1 MNYLAFIALKFA
13 FDSLFIVGLGVPLLS
28 AVFALRS
35 FKPAS
40 RLGRAG
46 YFCVFGLLLFV
57 WRLVFILGSVAAD
70 NDRSAYFPILVL
82 IVYLSLGGVGILLGL
97 ASSARAMD
105 AYNHRTYWFLGFI
118 PIANLSLLLKRP
130 RQRRKLHFSQLA
142 GNALLIGSG
151 CLMLGTFYLPAN
163 FFAPAMVAFVG
174 SGEFDRI
181 LDGDVTQ
188 QDGYKRAFG
197 VYLQGRI
204 DSIRPPRSID
214 EAETFIGK
222 KVVGTT
228 IRLTFE
234 RSNGITYKGSP
245 FWRRQES
252 FEVCRD
258 SDLRGFMKLG
268 AVVERIYVT
277 PQGKFLAAMTV
288 TSATCATLP
297 EAVSQYIQG
306 FAGLAARG
314 IRIDDE
320 TISSAGKYDG
330 RVFTADFKYAGDV
343 AKLSQS
349 YIQKSVCSHPIFVGI
364 TQFDVG
370 VHGLYKSE
378 KGEYLG
384 EATVDYHT
392 CQALKKG

>member
-1 MNYLAFIALKFA
+1 MNPLAFKVLQFA
-13 FDSLFIVGLGVPLLS
+13 FHSPFIVGLGVPLLS
-28 AVFALRS
+28 AIFALRS
-35 FKPAS
+35 LKPAS

-46 YFCVFGLLLFV
+46 YFCVFGLLLLA
-57 WRLVFILGSVAAD
+57 WRLLFILGSAAAD
-70 NDRSAYFPILVL
+70 NFNNAYFPIWVL
-82 IVYLSLGGVGILLGL
+82 IFYLGLGGVGILLGL

-118 PIANLSLLLKRP
+118 PIANLSLLLKRS
-130 RQRRKLHFSQLA
+130 RQRRKLARSQLA
-142 GNALLIGSG
+142 GTALLIGAG
-151 CLMLGTFYLPAN
+151 CLLLGTFYLPAN
-163 FFAPAMVAFVG
+163 FFTPAMVAFVG

-188 QDGYKRAFG
+188 QEGYKRAFG

-204 DSIRPPRSID
+204 DSVRPPRNID
-214 EAETFIGK
+214 EAETFIDK

-234 RSNGITYKGSP
+234 RSNGITYEGSP
-245 FWRRQES
+245 FWRLQES

-258 SDLRGFMKLG
+258 SDLRGFMDLG
-268 AVVERIYVT
+268 AAVERTYVT
-277 PQGKFLAAMTV
+277 PQGKFLDAMTV
-288 TSATCATLP
+288 TAATCRTLP
-297 EAVSQYIQG
+297 EAVAQYIQG

-330 RVFTADFKYAGDV
+330 KLFTVDFKYTGDV
-343 AKLSQS
+343 TKLSQG

-370 VHGLYKSE
+370 VQGLYKSE
-378 KGEYLG
+378 KGEDLG
-384 EATVDYHT
+384 EATVDYDT